1 MKLLHQFRLALAGK
15 KVDMTE
21 IYYRLSRRDKRLAA
35 LLVDALLLPLALL
48 IAFDLRL
55 SAWWPEELA
64 QHGWMFIAAPLL
76 AIPVFS
82 HFGLYRTV
90 LRYAGSKAFIE
101 VSKAVSLQALLLMG
115 VVLMVGNGGVPR
127 SVFVIYWLSSLALVI
142 GSRFFAQVGLK
153 SALRSK
159 QSPVRVVIYGAGS
172 AGVQL
177 AQALQAGWE
186 VEPVAFIDDKR
197 GFHGR
202 EVLGLKVYPRG
213 TLGAL
218 IERYDI
224 SQVLLAIPSASV
236 RRRREVLT
244 LLERYPVQVKTVPSL
259 HELVWEKAS
268 VEQIRDVDIEDL
280 LGREPVAPDESLMA
294 ACITGKSVLVTGAG
308 GSIGS
313 ELTRQIFMLQPAK
326 LVLYESSEFSLYQ
339 IERELRKFSSIY
351 RSGEARTEIIAV
363 LGSVTDKAG
372 LKTVFDAFAIDTV
385 YHAAAYKHV
394 PLVEQNPA
402 AGTYNNVYGT
412 LYTAKAALAANVSTF
427 ILISTDKA
435 VRPTN
440 VMGASKRMAEMVL
453 QGLARHE
460 AVLHGLTKQYQTTRF
475 SIVRFG
481 NVLGSSGSVVPL
493 FREQIRSGGPV
504 TVTHQHV
511 IRYFMTIPEA
521 AQLVIQA
528 GSMGKGGDV
537 FVLDMGE
544 PVRIYDLACRMIALS
559 GLMVRDE
566 GNPEGDIEIQV
577 TGLRPGEKLF
587 EELLIGDNVTA
598 TEHPRILR
606 AHETALPWSQLVTVL
621 EQLELACAQRDANRV
636 TTLLRH
642 AVNEY
647 RPQCGIKDPVWLAA
661 SEEKKKG
668 VLACSSIG
676 ELVG

>member
-1 MKLLHQFRLALAGK
+1 MKLLHWFSLVNARERL
-15 KVDMTE
+15 DMTE
-21 IYYRLSRRDKRLAA
+21 MYYRLSRRDKRLAVM
-35 LLVDALLLPLALL
+35 LIDLILLPLALL
-48 IAFDLRL
+48 IAFNLRL
-55 SAWWPEELA
+55 SEWWPGEVV
-64 QHGWMFIAAPLL
+64 QHWWMFFAAPLL
-76 AIPVFS
+76 AFPVFS

-90 LRYAGSKAFIE
+90 LRYAGSKAFVEIC
-101 VSKAVSLQALLLMG
+101 KAVSLQALLLMG
-115 VVLMVGNGGVPR
+115 VVLMVGSSSVPR
-127 SVFVIYWLSSLALVI
+127 SVFLIYWLTSLALII
-142 GSRFFAQVGLK
+142 GSRFFAQAGLK
-153 SALRSK
+153 NALRNK
-159 QSPVRVVIYGAGS
+159 QSPIRVVVYGAGN
-172 AGVQL
+172 AGAELV
-177 AQALQAGWE
+177 QALQAGWE

-197 GFHGR
+197 SFHGR
-202 EVLGLKVYPRG
+202 EVLGLKTYPRRS
-213 TLGAL
+213 LGSL
-218 IERYDI
+218 IGRYDI

-236 RRRREVLT
+236 QRRREVLS
-244 LLERYPVQVKTVPSL
+244 LLEQYPVQVKTVPSL
-259 HELVWEKAS
+259 HELVWERAS

-280 LGREPVAPDESLMA
+280 LGREPVAPNESLMA

-313 ELTRQIFMLQPAK
+313 ELTRQIFMLRPAR

-339 IERELRKFSSIY
+339 IERELRKFHSSY
-351 RSGEARTEIIAV
+351 QGTDMETEIVAV

-372 LKTVFDAFAIDTV
+372 LNTVFKAFDIDTV

-402 AGTYNNVYGT
+402 AGAYNNVFGT

-460 AVLHGLTKQYQTTRF
+460 TVLYGLTKQYQTTRF

-493 FREQIRSGGPV
+493 FREQIRAGGPI

-528 GSMGKGGDV
+528 GSMGRGGDV

-559 GLMVRDE
+559 GLTVRDE
-566 GNPEGDIEIQV
+566 SNPDGDIEIQV

-587 EELLIGDNVTA
+587 EELLIGDNVTT

-606 AHETALPWSQLVTVL
+606 AHEVALPWSQLVNIL
-621 EQLELACAQRDANRV
+621 EQLEQACIQRNARKV
-636 TTLLRH
+636 STLLRR
-642 AVNEY
+642 AVSEY
-647 RPQCGIKDPVWLAA
+647 KPQCGIKDPVWIAASENKQKRVLAA
-661 SEEKKKG
+661 S
-668 VLACSSIG
+668 SSTRIIS
-676 ELVG
+676 